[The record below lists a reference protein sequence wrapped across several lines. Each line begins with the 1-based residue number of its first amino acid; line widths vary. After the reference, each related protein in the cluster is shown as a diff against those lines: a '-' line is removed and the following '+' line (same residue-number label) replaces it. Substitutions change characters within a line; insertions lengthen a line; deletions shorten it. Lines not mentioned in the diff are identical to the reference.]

1 MGIVSI
7 GEVVGSVQGGPSEQ
21 ERPASDEAGAQQQGA
36 VPHVSPPEGV
46 ERELR
51 VRAWRRT
58 RLQAD

>member
-7 GEVVGSVQGGPSEQ
+7 GEVVGSVNGGPSEHEPSQQ
-21 ERPASDEAGAQQQGA
+21 EARAQEEST
-36 VPHVSPPEGV
+36 VPHVSRPEDV

-58 RLQAD
+58 RLHAD

>member
-7 GEVVGSVQGGPSEQ
+7 GEVVGSVAGGPSEP
-21 ERPASDEAGAQQQGA
+21 EPSPADETGAEGAQA
-36 VPHVSPPEGV
+36 TPDASHADAV

-58 RLQAD
+58 RLAAD

>member
-21 ERPASDEAGAQQQGA
+21 ERPASDEARTQQEGAA
-36 VPHVSPPEGV
+36 PNVSHPDGV

-58 RLQAD
+58 RLHAD

>member
-21 ERPASDEAGAQQQGA
+21 EQSPSEEARAQQQGA
-36 VPHVSPPEGV
+36 APNVPPPDDL

-58 RLQAD
+58 RLHAD